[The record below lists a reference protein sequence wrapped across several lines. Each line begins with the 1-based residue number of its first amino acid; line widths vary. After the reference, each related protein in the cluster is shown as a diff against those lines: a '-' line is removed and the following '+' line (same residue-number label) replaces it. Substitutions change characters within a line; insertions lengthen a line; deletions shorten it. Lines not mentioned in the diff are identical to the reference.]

1 MTANMLRPFAGAL
14 AGALAGYLIYLYIGC
29 RTGACPI
36 TANPYTSVVVYA
48 LMGALLFGGR

>member
-1 MTANMLRPFAGAL
+1 MTATMLRPVAGAL
-14 AGALAGYLIYLYIGC
+14 AGALVGYFIYRYIGC

-48 LMGALLFGGR
+48 LMGALLLSGR